1 MAEEAVQSRSLARQR
16 RVKRLKRIIVTLFFI
31 VIILPTSLCIYFACV
46 NGGLKKELIRQK
58 EELDFYIEKVSEE
71 QYAETENTASEKTVP
86 VETEQEWK
94 PEEIKPSD
102 AEIENLTLSDEE
114 LYDGYR
120 KVYLTFDDGPSANTE
135 RILAILREYDV
146 KATFFVVKHEGA
158 DFAALYKKIV
168 DEGHSLGMHSRTH
181 VYKDLYNSLESFCED
196 TDDLRQF
203 LYDTTG
209 VESELYRFPGGSTNR
224 ATNVDMRIFAKALK
238 ERGIEFFDWN
248 VSSQDATAGG
258 VSKDHI
264 VNIVTSTV
272 SRKREAIILF
282 HDLASKNT
290 TVEALPE
297 IIEYVKS
304 LKDTVFLPITKDTD
318 AIHFITIDE

>member
-71 QYAETENTASEKTVP
+71 QYAEAETAVSEQTEP
-86 VETEQEWK
+86 VKEEQEWR

-146 KATFFVVKHEGA
+146 KATFFVVKHEGTE
-158 DFAALYKKIV
+158 FAALYKKIV

-224 ATNVDMRIFAKALK
+224 ATNVDMKIFAKALK